1 MNSHPKTALRPAGA
15 RRSIGAWR
23 AVSATVAAA
32 AAAACF
38 ALTAWAAAAAP
49 APDFVIRGARVFDGA
64 RTIGEPDVLVRDGSI
79 AAVGKDLQVP
89 AGVAVVDGRGKTLL
103 PGLIDAHAHVFGEA
117 LQQALL
123 FGVTTELDMFTDARM
138 AADIKAEQAA
148 GRDLDRADLR
158 SAGTLVTAPG
168 GHGTEYGLRIPTIG
182 GPEEAQAFVDARIA
196 EGSDYIKV
204 IYDDGRYLGLSIPTI
219 SKATLQAVVAAAHR
233 RGKLVTVHIGTL
245 AGARDALEAGADG
258 LAHLFVD
265 TMPDPGFGRFAA
277 EHHAFVVPTLAV
289 LQGIA
294 GAGAGGGGALR
305 QDPHLAPYLSAG
317 AAASLA
323 ASFPARH
330 GAPALHFDA
339 AIAAVRQLQAA
350 GVPILAG
357 TDAPNPGTAHGAS
370 LHGELQLLVAAG
382 LTPAAAL
389 SAATAAPAAAFRLA
403 DRGRIAPGLRADLLL
418 VDGDPTVDI
427 LATRNIAAVWKV
439 GVRVDREA
447 ARASLERARAAAAA
461 AATPADVGG
470 DGKVSDFDDGT
481 PKAAFGSGWQ
491 VSTDS
496 IAGGKSA
503 ATLKVV
509 PGSATGSHGG
519 SLAVTGT
526 IAPGLAYA
534 WAGAMFSP
542 GPTPMTPANLSSH
555 KAIHFWAKGDGKTCR
570 LMIFTESS
578 GMIPLTQTFVA
589 GAEWKEI
596 VVPFKA
602 FGDVTGKGLLAV
614 LWAGGPAPG
623 DFAFQLDDVSFQ

>member
-1 MNSHPKTALRPAGA
+1 MHSDSAPVRGA
-15 RRSIGAWR
+15 AVVRRGTGAWR
-23 AVSATVAAA
+23 AVAVAAA
-32 AAAACF
+32 LAAVACCAAAAV
-38 ALTAWAAAAAP
+38 WAAEAAGAP
-49 APDFVIRGARVFDGA
+49 PPFVVRGARVFDGTA
-64 RTIGEPDVLVRDGSI
+64 MIGESDVLVRDGKI
-79 AAVGKDLQVP
+79 AAVGKNLQIP

-103 PGLIDAHAHVFGEA
+103 PGLIDAHVHVFGDA
-117 LQQALL
+117 LKQALL
-123 FGVTTELDMFTDARM
+123 FGVTTELDMFTDAKM

-148 GRDLDRADLR
+148 GRDLDMADLR

-168 GHGTEYGLRIPTIG
+168 GHGTEYGIKIPTIN

-196 EGSDYIKV
+196 EGSDYIKI

-233 RGKLVTVHIGTL
+233 RGKMVTVHIGTL
-245 AGARDALEAGADG
+245 AGARDAIEAGADG

-265 TMPDPGFGRFAA
+265 QMPDPGFGRFVA
-277 EHHAFVVPTLAV
+277 EHHAFVAPTLDV

-294 GAGAGGGGALR
+294 GVGAAGADALR
-305 QDPHLAPYLSAG
+305 EDPHVAPYLAAN

-323 ASFPARH
+323 ARFPVRK
-330 GAPALHFDA
+330 GAPALHYEA
-339 AIAAVRQLQAA
+339 AVAAVRQLQAA

-370 LHGELQLLVAAG
+370 LHRELQLLVEAG

-389 SAATAAPAAAFRLA
+389 TAATAAPAAAFRLS

-418 VDGDPTVDI
+418 VNGDPTVDI
-427 LATRNIAAVWKV
+427 LATRDVAAIWKV

-447 ARASLERARAAAAA
+447 ARAALESAKAAVAAE
-461 AATPADVGG
+461 VGG
-470 DGKVSDFDDGT
+470 DGRVSDFDDGT
-481 PKAAFGSGWQ
+481 TKAAFGSGWT

-496 IAGGKSA
+496 IAGGKSTA
-503 ATLKVV
+503 DLKVV
-509 PGSATGSHGG
+509 PGSATSSRGG
-519 SLAVTGT
+519 SLAVSGT
-526 IAPGLAYA
+526 VAPGLAYA

-542 GPTPMTPANLSSH
+542 GPAPMAPVNLSSR
-555 KAIHFWAKGDGKTCR
+555 KAIHFWAKGDGKTYR

-589 GAEWKEI
+589 GAEWKEL

-614 LWAGGPAPG
+614 LWVGGPAPG
-623 DFAFQLDDVSFQ
+623 DFAFQIDDVSFQ